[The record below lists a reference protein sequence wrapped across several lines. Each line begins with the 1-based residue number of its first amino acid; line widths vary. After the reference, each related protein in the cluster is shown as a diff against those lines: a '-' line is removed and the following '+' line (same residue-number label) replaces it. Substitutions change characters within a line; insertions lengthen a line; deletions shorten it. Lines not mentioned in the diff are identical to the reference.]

1 VHGRRRETP
10 AAGKRSEREV
20 NEANADGLVLDLSR
34 NGGGLLNHAVTV
46 SGFFL
51 RKGEIVKVQ
60 DARGQQEV
68 LSDSDEGIL
77 YAGPLVIHTS
87 RISASA
93 AEILAGALKDY
104 KRAVIAG
111 DNHTFGKGTV
121 QTVSSLPPGLGA
133 LKITTAMF
141 YRPGG
146 KSTQHG
152 GVEADVVIPSVLSG
166 DDYGEKYQ
174 PFSIEGNEIQAF
186 RSSYAIANPPA
197 NSWTVVSKETVEKL
211 ARESKQRIE
220 ASEEFAEIYQKLEEV
235 RQNAGVVRPAD
246 LVERRDEKRED
257 SKDGDPTAGDTE
269 SEGAAT
275 NGVDQEADDA
285 KEISPQLAEATN
297 ILVDLIAAN
306 QSSHST
312 AKNRNMRTR

>member
-1 VHGRRRETP
+1 
-10 AAGKRSEREV
+10 
-20 NEANADGLVLDLSR
+20 
-34 NGGGLLNHAVTV
+34 LLNHAVTV

-60 DARGQQEV
+60 DARGQQQV
-68 LSDSDEGIL
+68 LSDGDEGIL
-77 YAGPLVIHTS
+77 YSGPLVVHTS

-152 GVEADVVIPSVLSG
+152 GVEADVVIPSMLSG

-186 RSSYAIANPPA
+186 RSSYAIANPRSNA
-197 NSWTVVSKETVEKL
+197 WTVVSKEMVEKL
-211 ARESKQRIE
+211 ASESKRRIE
-220 ASEEFAEIYQKLEEV
+220 ASSEFADVYKKLAEIRE
-235 RQNAGVVRPAD
+235 NAGVVRPAD
-246 LVERRDEKRED
+246 IVERREEQREKSAASQPSDEPAEEA
-257 SKDGDPTAGDTE
+257 S
-269 SEGAAT
+269 GA
-275 NGVDQEADDA
+275 DADDREPE
-285 KEISPQLAEATN
+285 KVEEISPQLAEATN
-297 ILVDLIAAN
+297 VLVDLIAAN
-306 QSSHST
+306 QSSQST
-312 AKNRNMRTR
+312 AKNRDMRTQ

>member
-1 VHGRRRETP
+1 
-10 AAGKRSEREV
+10 
-20 NEANADGLVLDLSR
+20 VLDLSR

-60 DARGQQEV
+60 DARGHQEV
-68 LSDSDEGIL
+68 LSDRDEGIL
-77 YAGPLVIHTS
+77 YSGPLVVHTS

-121 QTVSSLPPGLGA
+121 QTVSSLPLGLGA

-152 GVEADVVIPSVLSG
+152 GVEADVVIPSMLSG

-186 RSSYAIANPPA
+186 RSSYAIANPHA
-197 NSWTVVSKETVEKL
+197 NAWTVVSKEMVEKL
-211 ARESKQRIE
+211 AQESSKRIE
-220 ASEEFAEIYQKLEEV
+220 ASPEFAKVFERLEEV
-235 RQNAGVVRPAD
+235 RENAGMVRPAD
-246 LVERRDEKRED
+246 LVERREEDSEESKDSEPTEAAGDEAETATESDDGETATDSDDGEDGDEK
-257 SKDGDPTAGDTE
+257 K
-269 SEGAAT
+269 
-275 NGVDQEADDA
+275 
-285 KEISPQLAEATN
+285 ISPQLAEATN
-297 ILVDLIAAN
+297 VLVDLIAAN
-306 QSSHST
+306 QSSRST
-312 AKNRNMRTR
+312 AKTHTSRNP